1 MFGWAAKLNNI
12 RSGWTARSKIF
23 KIFFIFILYLKKIIT
38 NMLQN
43 TVQYANKYKNLL
55 FQLVYCREY
64 LFYEKFDTCMCALV
78 SIVQN

>member
-1 MFGWAAKLNNI
+1 
-12 RSGWTARSKIF
+12 
-23 KIFFIFILYLKKIIT
+23 
-38 NMLQN
+38 MLQN

-78 SIVQN
+78 SIVQNQFSISLSVSYQHVNSIFIYFGHAFRSYSDEVVCL

>member
-1 MFGWAAKLNNI
+1 
-12 RSGWTARSKIF
+12 
-23 KIFFIFILYLKKIIT
+23 
-38 NMLQN
+38 MLQK

>member
-1 MFGWAAKLNNI
+1 
-12 RSGWTARSKIF
+12 
-23 KIFFIFILYLKKIIT
+23 
-38 NMLQN
+38 MLQN
-43 TVQYANKYKNLL
+43 TVQYTNKYKNLL